1 MKMKV
6 ALEELIENIKNGRY
20 YEGHE
25 DLETYWHTIRKTDE
39 PLKNLIKGFINGV
52 TAYEL
57 VRRDKMDAAHR
68 VWKAHV
74 KWRGRLMHEGIE
86 NYELFVEADR
96 MLEKLHDEQLS

>member
-1 MKMKV
+1 MKK
-6 ALEELIENIKNGRY
+6 ALEELIENIEKADY
-20 YEGHE
+20 YAGHE
-25 DLETYWHTIRKTDE
+25 DLETYWHTIRKRDE

-57 VRRDKMDAAHR
+57 VRRDRMDAARR

-86 NYELFVEADR
+86 HYDLFVKADR

>member
-1 MKMKV
+1 MRE
-6 ALEELIENIKNGRY
+6 ALEQLIENIKKDDY
-20 YEGHE
+20 YDGHE

-57 VRRDKMDAAHR
+57 VRRNKKDAAHR

-74 KWRGRLMHEGIE
+74 KWRGRLMVEGIE
-86 NYELFVEADR
+86 NYDLFVEADK
-96 MLEKLHDEQLS
+96 MLEALHHEQLS

>member
-1 MKMKV
+1 MRE
-6 ALEELIENIKNGRY
+6 ALLELIENIEKADY
-20 YEGHE
+20 YAGHE

-57 VRRDKMDAAHR
+57 VRRNRMDAAHR
-68 VWKAHV
+68 VWRAHV
-74 KWRGRLMHEGIE
+74 KWRGRLMKEGIE
-86 NYELFVEADR
+86 NYELFVKADR

>member
-1 MKMKV
+1 MKA
-6 ALEELIENIKNGRY
+6 ALLQLIDNIENARY
-20 YEGHE
+20 YDGHE

-57 VRRDKMDAAHR
+57 VRMGRMDAAHR

-74 KWRGRLMHEGIE
+74 KWRGRLMEEGIE
-86 NYELFVEADR
+86 NYNLFVQADK

>member
-1 MKMKV
+1 MKE
-6 ALEELIENIKNGRY
+6 ALEQLIKNIEKSDY
-20 YEGHE
+20 YNGHE

-57 VRRDKMDAAHR
+57 VRRKRMDAAHR

-74 KWRGRLMHEGIE
+74 KWRGRLMVEGIE
-86 NYELFVEADR
+86 NYELFVEADA
-96 MLEKLHDEQLS
+96 LLVQLHHEQLS

>member
-1 MKMKV
+1 MRA
-6 ALEELIENIKNGRY
+6 ALEQLIENIEKEDY
-20 YEGHE
+20 YSGHE

-57 VRRDKMDAAHR
+57 VRRKRMDAAHR

-74 KWRGRLMHEGIE
+74 KWRERLLHEGIE
-86 NYELFVEADR
+86 NYDLFVKADT
-96 MLEKLHDEQLS
+96 MLEKLHGEQLS